1 MRKIVL
7 LSALVSILLPLT
19 SHFSPLSA
27 CTNFIVCKKAS
38 ADGSVFVTY
47 NADSYGAFMPLY
59 HFPAAKHGAG
69 EMRKVYEW
77 DTNKYLGEIPEVAET
92 YNVIGN
98 SNEWQVTIGETT
110 FGGRE
115 EMADSTGIIDYGSL
129 IYITLQRAKTA
140 REALQVMTSLVEQFG
155 YCSEGETFS
164 VADKD
169 EAWMLEMMGCGPD
182 RTKEQ
187 GRTVWVA
194 VRIPDDAI
202 AAHANQSRITKFLD
216 GRYVQVKMK
225 DLLNPK
231 AFAKAERQLLKANQ
245 KPQTSNLKPQTLML
259 CSDNVVS
266 YARTMG
272 WFEGKDADFSYNAA
286 YAKPDFSGRRYCE
299 ARVWSF
305 FNRFADDFSE
315 YVPYAAGIEPN
326 TKEMPLWIIPNKKV
340 TMQDIRDAMRDH
352 YEGTPFALDSK
363 GDIGGGIFQMPYRPS
378 PLSFKLDGQEV
389 FNERPISTQQSAFS
403 FISQMRS
410 SLPREVGACFWF
422 GNDDGNMVAYTPMY
436 SCITRRPKCFSGE
449 GADDVTVSMDNAFW
463 VCNWVSNMVYP
474 RYSMMF
480 PSLKEVRDSLDA
492 SYAQLQPDIEAKAL
506 ALSTAD
512 ERIRLLT
519 DYSCQKGDEMIARW
533 QQLAF
538 FLIVK
543 YNDMV
548 VKPTDEQGRFL
559 RNQYGGGAKV
569 VRPGFPEAYAR
580 ELLKQTGSRY
590 LVPEKEKKD

>member
-1 MRKIVL
+1 M
-7 LSALVSILLPLT
+7 
-19 SHFSPLSA
+19 A

-59 HFPAAKHGAG
+59 HYPAATHAAG

-77 DTNKYLGEIPEVAET
+77 DTNKYLGEIAEVPQT
-92 YNVIGN
+92 WNVIGN

-129 IYITLQRAKTA
+129 IYIALQRSKTA
-140 REALQVMTSLVEQFG
+140 REALQVMTSLVEQYG

-182 RTKEQ
+182 RTKEA

-225 DLLNPK
+225 DLQNPK
-231 AFAKAERQLLKANQ
+231 AIAKAERLLQKSKAQ
-245 KPQTSNLKPQTLML
+245 SLMV

-266 YARTMG
+266 YARAMG

-286 YAKPDFSGRRYCE
+286 YAEPDFSGRRYCE

-315 YVPYAAGIEPN
+315 YVPYAAGIEKDA
-326 TKEMPLWIIPNKKV
+326 KEMPLWIIPNKKV
-340 TMQDIRDAMRDH
+340 TMQDLRDAMRDH
-352 YEGTPFALDSK
+352 YEGTPFALDS
-363 GDIGGGIFQMPYRPS
+363 DIGGGIFQMPYRPS
-378 PLSFKLDGQEV
+378 PLSFKVDGVEY
-389 FNERPISTQQSAFS
+389 FNERPISTQQTAWSY
-403 FISQMRS
+403 ISQMRA

-436 SCITRRPKCFSGE
+436 SCMTRRPKCFAGE
-449 GADDVTVSMDNAFW
+449 GADDVTFSMDNAYW

-480 PSLKEVRDSLDA
+480 PSLQTVRDSLDA
-492 SYAQLQPDIEAKAL
+492 SYDRLQPEIEAKAL

-512 ERIRLLT
+512 ERIKLLT
-519 DYSCQKGDEMIARW
+519 DYSCQKGDEMISRW

-548 VKPTDEQGRFL
+548 VKPTDENGTFL
-559 RNQYGGGAKV
+559 RTPHGHGARV
-569 VRPGFPEAYAR
+569 VRPGFPERYAKD
-580 ELLKQTGSRY
+580 LLKQTGNKF
-590 LVPEKEKKD
+590 LVPQKEKK

>member
-1 MRKIVL
+1 
-7 LSALVSILLPLT
+7 
-19 SHFSPLSA
+19 
-27 CTNFIVCKKAS
+27 
-38 ADGSVFVTY
+38 
-47 NADSYGAFMPLY
+47 
-59 HFPAAKHGAG
+59 
-69 EMRKVYEW
+69 
-77 DTNKYLGEIPEVAET
+77 
-92 YNVIGN
+92 
-98 SNEWQVTIGETT
+98 
-110 FGGRE
+110 
-115 EMADSTGIIDYGSL
+115 MADSTGIIDYGSL
-129 IYITLQRAKTA
+129 IYIALQRSKTA
-140 REALQVMTSLVEQFG
+140 REALQVMTSLVAEYG

-202 AAHANQSRITKFLD
+202 AAHANQSRITQFLD

-231 AFAKAERQLLKANQ
+231 AMAKAERNAQ
-245 KPQTSNLKPQTLML
+245 KLNAKSIVVF
-259 CSDNVVS
+259 SDNVVS
-266 YARTMG
+266 YARNMG
-272 WFEGKDADFSYNAA
+272 WFEGKDAEFSYNAA

-315 YVPYAAGIEPN
+315 YVPYAAGIEKDA
-326 TKEMPLWIIPNKKV
+326 KEMPLWIIPNKKV
-340 TMQDIRDAMRDH
+340 TLEDLRAAMRDH
-352 YEGTPFALDSK
+352 YEGTPFALDQK

-378 PLSFKLDGQEV
+378 PLSFKVDDVEY
-389 FNERPISTQQSAFS
+389 FNERPISTQQTAWS

-410 SLPREVGACFWF
+410 SLPREIGACFWF

-436 SCITRRPKCFSGE
+436 SCITRVPKCFSGE
-449 GADDVTVSMDNAFW
+449 GADDVTFSMDNAFW

-492 SYAQLQPDIEAKAL
+492 SYDQLQPEIEARAL
-506 ALSTAD
+506 ALSTAE
-512 ERIRLLT
+512 ERIKLLT
-519 DYSCQKGDEMIARW
+519 DYSCKKGDEMIARW

-543 YNDMV
+543 YNDIV

-559 RNQYGGGAKV
+559 RNQFGGGAKV
-569 VRPGFPEAYAR
+569 VRPGFPDAYVR
-580 ELLKQTGSRY
+580 ELLNQTGTKY
-590 LVPEKEKKD
+590 LVPKEEKK

>member
-7 LSALVSILLPLT
+7 VLLSV
-19 SHFSPLSA
+19 LSLSSAFA
-27 CTNFIVCKKAS
+27 CTNFIVGKKAS

-59 HFPAAKHGAG
+59 HYPAAKHEAG
-69 EMRKVYEW
+69 EMRKVFEW
-77 DTNKYLGEIPEVAET
+77 DTNKYLGEIPEAAET
-92 YNVIGN
+92 WNVIGN

-129 IYITLQRAKTA
+129 IYIALQRSKTA
-140 REALQVMTSLVEQFG
+140 REALQVMTSLVAEYG

-187 GRTVWVA
+187 GRAVWVA

-202 AAHANQSRITKFLD
+202 AAHANQSRITQFLD

-231 AFAKAERQLLKANQ
+231 AMAKAERNAQ
-245 KPQTSNLKPQTLML
+245 KLNAQSLVVF
-259 CSDNVVS
+259 SDNVVS

-272 WFEGKDADFSYNAA
+272 WFEGKDAEFSYNAA

-315 YVPYAAGIEPN
+315 YVPYAAGIEKDA
-326 TKEMPLWIIPNKKV
+326 KEMPLWIIPNKKV
-340 TMQDIRDAMRDH
+340 TLEDLRAAMRDH
-352 YEGTPFALDSK
+352 YEGTPFALDQK

-378 PLSFKLDGQEV
+378 PLSFKVDDVEY
-389 FNERPISTQQSAFS
+389 FNERPISTQQTAWS

-436 SCITRRPKCFSGE
+436 SCITRVPKCFSGE
-449 GADDVTVSMDNAFW
+449 GADDVTFSMDNAFW

-480 PSLKEVRDSLDA
+480 PSLKEVRDSLDV
-492 SYAQLQPDIEAKAL
+492 SYAQLQPEIEAKAL
-506 ALSTAD
+506 SLATPE
-512 ERIRLLT
+512 ERIACLT
-519 DYSCQKGDEMIARW
+519 DYSCKKGDEEGRRDDCPLAAARLLPHREVQRHRREAHRRTGPIPPQPIRRW
-533 QQLAF
+533 CEGCAS
-538 FLIVK
+538 
-543 YNDMV
+543 
-548 VKPTDEQGRFL
+548 RFPRCL
-559 RNQYGGGAKV
+559 R
-569 VRPGFPEAYAR
+569 P
-580 ELLKQTGSRY
+580 
-590 LVPEKEKKD
+590 

>member
-7 LSALVSILLPLT
+7 VLLSV
-19 SHFSPLSA
+19 LSLSSAFA
-27 CTNFIVCKKAS
+27 CTNFIVGKKAS

-59 HFPAAKHGAG
+59 HYPAAKHEAG
-69 EMRKVYEW
+69 EMCKVFEW
-77 DTNKYLGEIPEVAET
+77 DTNKYLGEIPEAPET
-92 YNVIGN
+92 WNVIGN

-115 EMADSTGIIDYGSL
+115 EMTDSTGIIDYGSL
-129 IYITLQRAKTA
+129 IYIALQRSKTA
-140 REALQVMTSLVEQFG
+140 REALQVMTSLVEQYG
-155 YCSEGETFS
+155 YYSEGETFS

-169 EAWMLEMMGCGPD
+169 EVWMLEMMGCGPD

-187 GRTVWVA
+187 GRSVWVA
-194 VRIPDDAI
+194 VRIPDDAV

-216 GRYVQVKMK
+216 GRYVQVKMQ
-225 DLLNPK
+225 DLLKKYPVNGK
-231 AFAKAERQLLKANQ
+231 
-245 KPQTSNLKPQTLML
+245 KPVPNLMV

-266 YARTMG
+266 YARAMG
-272 WFEGKDADFSYNAA
+272 WYDGKDADFSYNAA
-286 YAKPDFSGRRYCE
+286 YAVPDFSGRRYCE

-315 YVPYAAGIEPN
+315 YVPYAAGIEKD

-340 TMQDIRDAMRDH
+340 TLQDLRDAMRDH
-352 YEGTPFALDSK
+352 YEGTPFALDSA
-363 GDIGGGIFQMPYRPS
+363 GDIGGGMFRMPYRVS
-378 PLSFKLDGQEV
+378 PLSFKIDDVEY
-389 FNERPISTQQSAFS
+389 FNERPISTFQTAWS

-436 SCITRRPKCFSGE
+436 SCITRRPLCFSGE
-449 GADDVTVSMDNAFW
+449 GADDVTFSIDNAFW

-474 RYSMMF
+474 RYEMMF
-480 PSLKEVRDSLDA
+480 PSLQAVRDSLDQ
-492 SYAQLQPDIEAKAL
+492 SYERLQPEIEAKAL
-506 ALSTAD
+506 ALVTPE
-512 ERIRLLT
+512 ERISFLT

-533 QQLAF
+533 QKLAF

-548 VKPTDEQGRFL
+548 VKPTDDNGTFL
-559 RNQYGGGAKV
+559 RNKYGDGERVK
-569 VRPGFPEAYAR
+569 RPGLPDAYAR
-580 ELLKQTGSRY
+580 ELIKQTGTKF
-590 LVPEKEKKD
+590 LVPKER

>member
-7 LSALVSILLPLT
+7 VLLSV
-19 SHFSPLSA
+19 LSLSSAFA
-27 CTNFIVCKKAS
+27 CTNFIVGKKAS

-59 HFPAAKHGAG
+59 HYPAAKHEAG
-69 EMRKVYEW
+69 EMCKVFEW
-77 DTNKYLGEIPEVAET
+77 DTNKYLGEIPEAPET
-92 YNVIGN
+92 WNVIGN

-115 EMADSTGIIDYGSL
+115 EMTDSTGIIDYGSL
-129 IYITLQRAKTA
+129 IYIALQRSKTA
-140 REALQVMTSLVEQFG
+140 REALQVMTSLVEQYG
-155 YCSEGETFS
+155 YYSEGETFS

-169 EAWMLEMMGCGPD
+169 EVWMLEMMGCGPD

-187 GRTVWVA
+187 GRSVWVA
-194 VRIPDDAI
+194 VRIPDDAV

-216 GRYVQVKMK
+216 GRYVQVKMQ
-225 DLLNPK
+225 DLLKKYPVNGKKTVP
-231 AFAKAERQLLKANQ
+231 
-245 KPQTSNLKPQTLML
+245 NLMV

-266 YARTMG
+266 YARAMG
-272 WFEGKDADFSYNAA
+272 WYDGKDADFSYNAA
-286 YAKPDFSGRRYCE
+286 YAVPDFSGRRYCE

-315 YVPYAAGIEPN
+315 YVPYAAGIEKD

-340 TMQDIRDAMRDH
+340 TLQDLRDAMRDH
-352 YEGTPFALDSK
+352 YEGTPFALDSA
-363 GDIGGGIFQMPYRPS
+363 GDIGGGMFRMPYRVS
-378 PLSFKLDGQEV
+378 PLSFKIDDVEY
-389 FNERPISTQQSAFS
+389 FNERPISTFQTAWS

-436 SCITRRPKCFSGE
+436 SCITRRPLCFSGE
-449 GADDVTVSMDNAFW
+449 GADDVTFSIDNAFW

-474 RYSMMF
+474 RYEMMF
-480 PSLKEVRDSLDA
+480 PSLQAVRDSLDQ
-492 SYAQLQPDIEAKAL
+492 SYERLQPEIEAKAL
-506 ALSTAD
+506 ALATPE
-512 ERIRLLT
+512 ERISFLT

-533 QQLAF
+533 QKLAF

-548 VKPTDEQGRFL
+548 VKPTDDNGTFL
-559 RNQYGGGAKV
+559 RNKYGDGERVK
-569 VRPGFPEAYAR
+569 RPGLPDAYAR
-580 ELLKQTGSRY
+580 ELIKQTGTKF
-590 LVPEKEKKD
+590 LVPKER

>member
-1 MRKIVL
+1 MKKIL
-7 LSALVSILLPLT
+7 FILFTFHFSFLT
-19 SHFSPLSA
+19 SFA
-27 CTNFIVCKKAS
+27 CTNFIVGKKAS

-59 HFPAAKHGAG
+59 HYPAAKHQAG
-69 EMRKVYEW
+69 EMRKVFEW
-77 DTNKYLGEIPEVAET
+77 DTNKYLGEIPEAAET
-92 YNVIGN
+92 WNVIGN

-115 EMADSTGIIDYGSL
+115 EMADSTGFIDYGSL
-129 IYITLQRAKTA
+129 IYIALQRSKTA
-140 REALQVMTSLVEQFG
+140 REALQVMTSLVAEYG

-231 AFAKAERQLLKANQ
+231 VMAKAERNAQ
-245 KPQTSNLKPQTLML
+245 KLNAKSIVVF
-259 CSDNVVS
+259 SDNVVS

-315 YVPYAAGIEPN
+315 YVPYAAGIEKDA
-326 TKEMPLWIIPNKKV
+326 KEMPLWIIPNKN
-340 TMQDIRDAMRDH
+340 
-352 YEGTPFALDSK
+352 ALDQK

-378 PLSFKLDGQEV
+378 PLSFKVDDVEY
-389 FNERPISTQQSAFS
+389 FNERPISTQQTAWS

-436 SCITRRPKCFSGE
+436 SCITRVPKCFSGE
-449 GADDVTVSMDNAFW
+449 GADDVTFSMDNAFW

-480 PSLKEVRDSLDA
+480 PSLKEVRDSLD
-492 SYAQLQPDIEAKAL
+492 
-506 ALSTAD
+506 
-512 ERIRLLT
+512 
-519 DYSCQKGDEMIARW
+519 SCKKGDEMIARW

-543 YNDMV
+543 YNDIV

-559 RNQYGGGAKV
+559 RNKFGGGAKV
-569 VRPGFPEAYAR
+569 VRPGFPDAYAR
-580 ELLKQTGSRY
+580 ELLNQTGTKY
-590 LVPEKEKKD
+590 LVPKEEKK